1 MTKVKSNSTITCV
14 QMDGKLEF
22 TVLGAGKF
30 VFDPDKVSAVNRARA
45 MIHGFRQRISD
56 GGALSRN
63 PETGKPATPA
73 DKMAKMQRIS
83 DHLMSGSDVWEMAAG
98 TPGMDA
104 GLILQAIMR
113 VFSKT
118 LEQAEALIAA
128 TMEKREIE
136 RTPALKVWAE
146 SKQVAAAMLAIKS
159 ERLAVGTKDDAE
171 DLLAEIEGDGGDEG
185 GEDEESDET

>member
-1 MTKVKSNSTITCV
+1 MTKIKSNSTINCV

-30 VFDPDKVSAVNRARA
+30 TFDPDKVSAVNRARA

-73 DKMAKMQRIS
+73 DKLAKMMRIS

-98 TPGMDA
+98 APGLDA
-104 GLILQAIMR
+104 GLILLAIMR
-113 VFSKT
+113 VFGKT
-118 LEQAEALIAA
+118 LEQAEGIIEA
-128 TMEKREIE
+128 TMVKRDIE

-146 SKQVAAAMLAIKS
+146 SKQVAVAMLAIES
-159 ERLAVGTKDDAE
+159 ERIAAGTKDDAE
-171 DLLAEIEGDGGDEG
+171 DLIAEITSEDGDE
-185 GEDEESDET
+185 EDEESDET